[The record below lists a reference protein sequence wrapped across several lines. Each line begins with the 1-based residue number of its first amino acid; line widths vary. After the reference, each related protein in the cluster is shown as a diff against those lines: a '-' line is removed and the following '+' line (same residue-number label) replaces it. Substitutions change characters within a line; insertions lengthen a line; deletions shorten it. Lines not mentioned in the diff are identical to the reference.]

1 LNNRRTNEKSKILNI
16 LVLIILVFTNFAG
29 IVYLNC
35 HTYFSL
41 RFGTLSPEELFNEA
55 KRNMV
60 SQLIVT
66 DINNTSAHIE
76 MLRICEENLET
87 YDLSI
92 GAGIEFRQNNK
103 LLYIG
108 LAKNNA
114 GFEKLNRFLSNHNT
128 TGTPL
133 PDCAPHLDDIFII
146 YPWNGRAPENLH
158 EYEFIGV
165 KTEEVFSISRSPFR
179 NHLHKLVILHPVTF
193 KNKTGFNIHRLLLTI
208 GENTLLSKL
217 DKSLQAEENEK
228 MMPEPEL
235 LAHYWQYP
243 RIISNTKSLL
253 EQCHLDIPLRNN
265 KNKQIFSKSKS
276 SDHQLLRKLALE
288 GFQKRY
294 TSYSSTAMQ
303 RLLHELNVI
312 AERQFEAYFL
322 ISHDIIRYAQHR
334 NFAHVGRGSGAN
346 SMVAYCLKITEVDPI
361 ELDLYFERFL
371 NPYRSSPPD
380 FDIDFSWKDRDEIIK
395 YMFEKYGTE
404 HTALLAT
411 YNTFQGRSVLR
422 ELGKV
427 FGLSKSEIDKAVR
440 HPIEVRNKDEITR
453 LIFRYAEHLHNFPNN
468 LSIHAGGVVITDK
481 PIYAYTA
488 TEIPPKGFPITH
500 FDMYGAEDAGIHK
513 FDILSQRG
521 LGHIKDAV
529 QYVKQN
535 KNIEIDISQTALFKK
550 DPKVNDLLKQGRCM
564 GSFYIESPAMRML
577 LTKLECDNYITLVAA
592 SSIIR
597 PGVARSGM
605 MREYIYRHH
614 NPGKFKYIHP
624 KMGELMYETYG
635 VMVYQED
642 VIKVAHHFAGL
653 GLAEADIL
661 RRGMSGKFRSRKEF
675 KKVEQLFFDN
685 CKEKGY
691 PDHITNEVWRQIE
704 SFSGYSF
711 SKAHSASYA
720 VESYQSLYLKAYFP
734 LEFMTGVI
742 NNFGGFYKTEF
753 YFHEARMAGA
763 HIKAPCVN
771 KSVFLT
777 SIENSTI
784 HIGFIHLKSLEQNTG
799 KHIPEER
806 KYGPYKGLEDFVRRV
821 PTGLEQVNIL
831 IRIGAFRFTGIPKR
845 ELLWNARILFGR
857 DKEARHSRGIFDTP
871 IKHFKLPPLEHNPYE
886 DAFDELELLGFP
898 LCDPFSLLED
908 ENTDTCTASEMLK
921 YTSRKVTMTGY
932 LVTTKHTH
940 TKSHQLMHFGTFL
953 DRNGNMFD
961 SAHFPDTARK
971 HPFRGKGFYRM
982 NGKIAVE
989 FGFPMLEVS
998 DMKKLSMVHKKP
1010 EITQNK
1016 QAIEESRQ
1024 SSVGS

>member
-1 LNNRRTNEKSKILNI
+1 M
-16 LVLIILVFTNFAG
+16 
-29 IVYLNC
+29 YLNC

-41 RFGTLSPEELFNEA
+41 KYGTLSPEALFREA
-55 KRNMV
+55 QRNKV
-60 SQLIVT
+60 SHLVVT

-76 MLRICEENLET
+76 MFRICEENRES
-87 YDLSI
+87 YDLHI
-92 GAGIEFRQNNK
+92 GAGIEFRKDNE

-108 LAKNNA
+108 IARNNA
-114 GFEKLNRFLSNHNT
+114 GFETLNRFLSDHNT
-128 TGTPL
+128 SG
-133 PDCAPHLDDIFII
+133 APIPRFATRLDNVLFI
-146 YPWNGRAPENLH
+146 YPWNSRAPEDLSEN
-158 EYEFIGV
+158 EFVGV
-165 KTEEVFSISRSPFR
+165 RTEEVFYISRSPFID
-179 NHLHKLVILHPVTF
+179 HLHKLVILHPITF
-193 KNKTGFNIHRLLLTI
+193 RNKTGFNVHRLLRAI

-217 DKSLQAEENEK
+217 DKSLQARQNEK
-228 MMPEPEL
+228 MLPESEL

-243 RIISNTKSLL
+243 QIISNTKSIL
-253 EQCHLDIPLRNN
+253 EQCHLDIPLHSN
-265 KNKQIFSKSKS
+265 KNKQVFSTSKTD
-276 SDHQLLRKLALE
+276 DHQLLRKLAFE
-288 GFQKRY
+288 GFRKRY
-294 TSYSSTAMQ
+294 STYNSRAMQ

-334 NFAHVGRGSGAN
+334 NFAYVGRGSGAN
-346 SMVAYCLKITEVDPI
+346 SMVAYCLRITEVDPI

-380 FDIDFSWKDRDEIIK
+380 FDIDFSWKDRDEIIQYLFDK
-395 YMFEKYGTE
+395 YETE

-411 YNTFQGRSVLR
+411 FNTFQGRSVLR

-427 FGLSKSEIDKAVR
+427 FGLSKTEIDQAVD

-453 LIFRYAEHLHNFPNN
+453 LIFRYAEHIQNIPAN
-468 LSIHAGGVVITDK
+468 LSIHAGGVVITGQ

-500 FDMYGAEDAGIHK
+500 FDMYGAEDVGIHK

-529 QYVKQN
+529 QYIAHN
-535 KNIEIDISQTALFKK
+535 KGLKIDISQTARFKK
-550 DPKVNDLLKQGRCM
+550 DPKVNNLLKQGRCM

-577 LTKLECDNYITLVAA
+577 LNKLNCDNYITLVAA

-614 NPGKFKYIHP
+614 NPGKFTYIHP
-624 KMGELMYETYG
+624 RMGELMSETYG

-653 GLAEADIL
+653 SLAEADIL

-675 KKVEQLFFDN
+675 KKVERQFFDN
-685 CKEKGY
+685 CKKKGY
-691 PDHITNEVWRQIE
+691 PDQITNEVWRQIE

-720 VESYQSLYLKAYFP
+720 VESYQSLYLKAYYP
-734 LEFMTGVI
+734 LEFMVGVI

-753 YFHEARMAGA
+753 YFNEARMAGA
-763 HIKAPCVN
+763 CIEAPCVN
-771 KSVFLT
+771 RSEYLT
-777 SIENSTI
+777 SIEGNTI
-784 HIGFIHLKSLEQNTG
+784 FIGFIHLKSLEQKTG
-799 KHIPEER
+799 KIISKER
-806 KYGPYKGLEDFVRRV
+806 AQNGPYKNLEDFVRRI
-821 PTGLEQVNIL
+821 PAGLEQINIL
-831 IRIGAFRFTGIPKR
+831 IRIGAFRFTEISKR
-845 ELLWNARILFGR
+845 ELLWNARILFGKG
-857 DKEARHSRGIFDTP
+857 KETIHSRGIFDVP
-871 IKHFKLPPLEHNPYE
+871 LKHFKLPPLESGAHE

-898 LCDPFSLLED
+898 LCDPFDLLKD
-908 ENTDTCTASEMLK
+908 INTDTCSAPEMLQHTGR
-921 YTSRKVTMTGY
+921 YVTMSGY

-940 TKSHQLMHFGTFL
+940 TKTHQLMHFGTFL
-953 DRNGNMFD
+953 DRNGYMFD

-982 NGKIAVE
+982 QGKIAVE

-998 DMKKLSMVHKKP
+998 SMRKLSMVHKKT
-1010 EITQNK
+1010 ELIQ
-1016 QAIEESRQ
+1016 
-1024 SSVGS
+1024 